1 MSISEKILNIQN
13 ELKAPKSQWNSFGKY
28 NYRNAEDILEAAK
41 PLLKKEGVILT
52 LTDEIVLIGNRY
64 YVKSTATVK
73 YADESIV
80 VSAYAREEENK
91 KGMDGSQVTGAS
103 SSYAR
108 KYALNGLFLID
119 DTKDSDFTN
128 DNQVKNNTIQLNKLS
143 EEQIKRLYTNK
154 AGYDSKKMDELV
166 KKKYRKD
173 TKSLTKEE
181 YKYICE
187 SLEKNQGGKK

>member
-1 MSISEKILNIQN
+1 
-13 ELKAPKSQWNSFGKY
+13 
-28 NYRNAEDILEAAK
+28 
-41 PLLKKEGVILT
+41 
-52 LTDEIVLIGNRY
+52 
-64 YVKSTATVK
+64 
-73 YADESIV
+73 
-80 VSAYAREEENK
+80 
-91 KGMDGSQVTGAS
+91 MDGSQVTGAS

-128 DNQVKNNTIQLNKLS
+128 DNQVKNNTTQLNKLS
-143 EEQIKRLYTNK
+143 EEQIKRLYTIGNK
-154 AGYDSKKMDELV
+154 AGHDSKKMDELV

-173 TKSLTKEE
+173 TKSLTQEE